1 MESKWGSK
9 TEVLDVTNNVQQ
21 ADQTRDALAK
31 GLYSRLFDY
40 IVQVE
45 DLGLILNH
53 CVKIFLSYKSIL
65 IIHLNFLHC
74 RKSIQPFN

>member
-31 GLYSRLFDY
+31 GLYSRLFDH
-40 IVQVE
+40 IVQVWKLANFIID
-45 DLGLILNH
+45 DLAIDIIVTVNTNS
-53 CVKIFLSYKSIL
+53 FLY
-65 IIHLNFLHC
+65 C
-74 RKSIQPFN
+74 RKSI

>member
-31 GLYSRLFDY
+31 GLYSRLFDH
-40 IVQVE
+40 IVQV
-45 DLGLILNH
+45 G
-53 CVKIFLSYKSIL
+53 KLSKGFIIDELAIDIKNSI
-65 IIHLNFLHC
+65 I
-74 RKSIQPFN
+74 

>member
-31 GLYSRLFDY
+31 GLYSRLFDH
-40 IVQVE
+40 IVQVWK
-45 DLGLILNH
+45 LAKG
-53 CVKIFLSYKSIL
+53 F
-65 IIHLNFLHC
+65 IIDELA
-74 RKSIQPFN
+74 IDIII

>member
-31 GLYSRLFDY
+31 GLYSRLFDH

-45 DLGLILNH
+45 DLGFISNH
-53 CVKIFLSYKSIL
+53 CVKYFYR
-65 IIHLNFLHC
+65 LNLF
-74 RKSIQPFN
+74 

>member
-31 GLYSRLFDY
+31 GLYSRLFDH
-40 IVQVE
+40 IVQVWKLAKGFIIDE
-45 DLGLILNH
+45 LAIKFYH
-53 CVKIFLSYKSIL
+53 LSL
-65 IIHLNFLHC
+65 L
-74 RKSIQPFN
+74 

>member
-31 GLYSRLFDY
+31 GLYSRLFDH
-40 IVQVE
+40 IVQVWK
-45 DLGLILNH
+45 LAKGFLIDELVIKLYH
-53 CVKIFLSYKSIL
+53 LSL
-65 IIHLNFLHC
+65 W
-74 RKSIQPFN
+74 

>member
-31 GLYSRLFDY
+31 GLYSRLFDH
-40 IVQVE
+40 IVQVWK
-45 DLGLILNH
+45 LAK
-53 CVKIFLSYKSIL
+53 CF
-65 IIHLNFLHC
+65 IIDELA
-74 RKSIQPFN
+74 IDIII

>member
-31 GLYSRLFDY
+31 GLYSRLFDH
-40 IVQVE
+40 IVQVGKLAKGFII
-45 DLGLILNH
+45 DT
-53 CVKIFLSYKSIL
+53 SKSIVTV
-65 IIHLNFLHC
+65 NTNSFLYC
-74 RKSIQPFN
+74 RKSI

>member
-31 GLYSRLFDY
+31 GLYSRLFDH
-40 IVQVE
+40 IVQVGKLAKGFIIDE
-45 DLGLILNH
+45 LAIDITILL
-53 CVKIFLSYKSIL
+53 KL
-65 IIHLNFLHC
+65 
-74 RKSIQPFN
+74 

>member
-31 GLYSRLFDY
+31 GLYSRLFDH
-40 IVQVE
+40 IVQVWK
-45 DLGLILNH
+45 LAKG
-53 CVKIFLSYKSIL
+53 F
-65 IIHLNFLHC
+65 IIDELAIDIVSLL
-74 RKSIQPFN
+74 

>member
-45 DLGLILNH
+45 DLGFILNH
-53 CVKIFLSYKSIL
+53 CVLKIFLSSKSIL
-65 IIHLNFLHC
+65 II
-74 RKSIQPFN
+74 R

>member
-31 GLYSRLFDY
+31 GLYSRLFDH
-40 IVQVE
+40 IVQVRKLAKGFIIDE
-45 DLGLILNH
+45 L
-53 CVKIFLSYKSIL
+53 VK
-65 IIHLNFLHC
+65 
-74 RKSIQPFN
+74 

>member
-1 MESKWGSK
+1 MESKWRSK

-45 DLGLILNH
+45 DLGFILNQ
-53 CVKIFLSYKSIL
+53 KYFYR
-65 IIHLNFLHC
+65 LNQC
-74 RKSIQPFN
+74 

>member
-31 GLYSRLFDY
+31 GLYSRLFDH
-40 IVQVE
+40 IVQVWK
-45 DLGLILNH
+45 LAKGFYN
-53 CVKIFLSYKSIL
+53 
-65 IIHLNFLHC
+65 
-74 RKSIQPFN
+74 R

>member
-31 GLYSRLFDY
+31 GLYSRLFDH
-40 IVQVE
+40 IVQVWKLAKGFIIDE
-45 DLGLILNH
+45 LAIDITILL
-53 CVKIFLSYKSIL
+53 KL
-65 IIHLNFLHC
+65 
-74 RKSIQPFN
+74 

>member
-31 GLYSRLFDY
+31 GLYSRLFDH
-40 IVQVE
+40 IVQVWKLPKGFIIDE
-45 DLGLILNH
+45 LAIDIIL
-53 CVKIFLSYKSIL
+53 SSKSIV
-65 IIHLNFLHC
+65 IVNTNSFLYC
-74 RKSIQPFN
+74 RKSI

>member
-31 GLYSRLFDY
+31 GLYSRLFDH
-40 IVQVE
+40 IVQVWKLAKCFIIDE
-45 DLGLILNH
+45 LAIDIVYCNCTHKFLF
-53 CVKIFLSYKSIL
+53 IFQKM
-65 IIHLNFLHC
+65 
-74 RKSIQPFN
+74 

>member
-31 GLYSRLFDY
+31 GLYSRLFDH
-40 IVQVE
+40 IVQVWK
-45 DLGLILNH
+45 LAKG
-53 CVKIFLSYKSIL
+53 F
-65 IIHLNFLHC
+65 IIDELAIDIVYCNC
-74 RKSIQPFN
+74 

>member
-45 DLGLILNH
+45 DLGFILNQN
-53 CVKIFLSYKSIL
+53 ISIV
-65 IIHLNFLHC
+65 
-74 RKSIQPFN
+74 